1 MKTIR
6 LIVLCFLL
14 SCSSSV
20 VAGDEI
26 RITLGE
32 WSPLISEKL
41 PYYGIVPHIVS
52 EIFTE
57 AGVNVTYGFFPW
69 ARSIY
74 LVKGGE
80 WHASAIWGKTEEREK
95 DFYFS
100 DDAVQTTEVV
110 LFYHK
115 DHPIVWTGNLED
127 LKGIIIGTPNGYGKA
142 TILKEAEKQ
151 GLITYDLSGDEVI
164 NFRKLLLKRFH
175 AIDLNKDVGL
185 HTMHTQ
191 LSSEQRA
198 KIGYTKTIE
207 FWPNYLILSKRLQE
221 NERFLDIF
229 NKGLHK
235 MKKSGRLDDMWQ
247 AFYRAN
253 IIPKCEAIS
262 SQEFE

>member
-1 MKTIR
+1 MNTIKWM
-6 LIVLCFLL
+6 VLCFLL

-20 VAGDEI
+20 FAGEEI

-32 WSPLISEKL
+32 WSPLIGEKL
-41 PYYGIVPHIVS
+41 PHYGIVPHIVS

-57 AGVNVTYGFFPW
+57 AGVNVKYGFFPW
-69 ARSIY
+69 ARSIF

-80 WHASAIWGKTEEREK
+80 WHASAVWGKTEEREK

-100 DDAVQTTEVV
+100 DEAIQTTETV

-127 LKGIIIGTPNGYGKA
+127 LKGASIGIPNGYGKA
-142 TILKEAEKQ
+142 RILQEAEKQ
-151 GLITYDLSGDEVI
+151 GLITFDMAGDEAM
-164 NFRKLLLKRFH
+164 NFRKLLFKRFH
-175 AIDLNKDVGL
+175 AMELNKDVGL
-185 HTMHTQ
+185 YIMHTQ

-207 FWPNYLILSKRLQE
+207 FWPNYLILSKRLKE

-229 NKGLHK
+229 NTGFHK
-235 MKKSGRLDDMWQ
+235 MKNSGRLDDMWE
-247 AFYRAN
+247 AFYRGEYN
-253 IIPKCEAIS
+253 P
-262 SQEFE
+262 